1 MVIISS
7 LQYYILV
14 YTVIDLKSGKI
25 KATLYLSETIEL
37 IKKRKKQDK
46 LMIN

>member
-25 KATLYLSETIEL
+25 KVTLYLSETIEL
-37 IKKRKKQDK
+37 IKKRKKNR
-46 LMIN
+46 IN

>member
-14 YTVIDLKSGKI
+14 YTVIDLKLGTI

-37 IKKRKKQDK
+37 IKKKKK
-46 LMIN
+46 TG